1 MTEISFK
8 SLADDRL
15 ILSSRERLVA
25 TARRLVG
32 AADAED
38 VAHDAFERAL
48 RARTVR
54 SDGDP
59 RPWLNRIARNVAYD
73 TLRSRARNALAAP
86 APDPAE
92 SAERAA
98 VRQETIAELGGVLD
112 RLTPLLRRT
121 IVLHDL
127 KGYTNREIAS
137 LEGVPYHTVR
147 TRLLRARRAMRDAL
161 APVAA

>member
-59 RPWLNRIARNVAYD
+59 RPWLNRITRNVAYD
-73 TLRSRARNALAAP
+73 TLRSRARRAALSVAP
-86 APDPAE
+86 RDEE
-92 SAERAA
+92 SAERTV
-98 VRQETIAELGGVLD
+98 VRQETRTEIGAALD
-112 RLTPLLRRT
+112 LISPLYRRT
-121 IVLHDL
+121 IELHDL
-127 KGYTNREIAS
+127 QGYTNTEIAA
-137 LEGVPYHTVR
+137 LEGVPYQTVR
-147 TRLLRARRAMRDAL
+147 TRLFRARRALREQLL
-161 APVAA
+161 AAGA